1 MSNFS
6 DHIVNQRF
14 RAIYETLI
22 EAKLIKGKSEIAKV
36 LGTYNHVVNSIL
48 RGQRNLTLNQLQQL
62 FEIYKVD
69 ANYVFGLSEEMF
81 VEGYNVHG
89 VIPSHSMDDRQFQP
103 QSNITLIPS
112 RAMAG
117 YALEHQQ
124 ADYWH
129 SLPKFSLPNMNGE
142 LIAMEI
148 SGDSMMPTITNGDIV
163 VCEAVENNAIWDNH
177 VYIVVTDAVVA
188 KRVQQVKD
196 GNKLVR
202 LRLISDNDA
211 VYKPYEIELED
222 IRQMLKVKC
231 RLTQHAI
238 S

>member
-1 MSNFS
+1 MADFYES
-6 DHIVNQRF
+6 IVNQRF
-14 RAIYETLI
+14 RAIYDALV
-22 EAKLIKGKSEIAKV
+22 EANLIKGKSEIAKV

-62 FEIYKVD
+62 FESYHVN
-69 ANYVFGLSEEMF
+69 ANYVFGTSKEMF
-81 VEGYNVHG
+81 LEGYTIEG
-89 VIPSHSMDDRQFQP
+89 AMPSHSMSDRQFEP
-103 QSNITLIPS
+103 TANITLIPN

-117 YALEHQQ
+117 YAIEHEQQ
-124 ADYWH
+124 DYWND
-129 SLPKFSLPNMNGE
+129 LPKFSLPNMKGK

-148 SGDSMMPTITNGDIV
+148 SGDSMMPTITNGDTV
-163 VCEAVENNAIWDNH
+163 VCEALENESIQDNN

-188 KRVQQVKD
+188 KRVQKVKE

-211 VYKPYEIELED
+211 VYKPYEVELED

-231 RLTQHAI
+231 RLTNHAI

>member
-14 RAIYETLI
+14 NKIYNALV
-22 EAKLIKGKSEIAKV
+22 EAKLIKGKSEIAKI

-62 FEIYKVD
+62 FEVYHID
-69 ANYVFGLSEEMF
+69 ANYIFGLSNTMF
-81 VEGYNVHG
+81 QEGYDIHG
-89 VIPSHSMDDRQFQP
+89 VLASHAMDEHRFEP

-117 YALEHQQ
+117 YALEHEQQ
-124 ADYWH
+124 DYWEE
-129 SLPKFSLPNMNGE
+129 LPKFSLPNMDGK
-142 LIAMEI
+142 LVAMEI
-148 SGDSMMPTITNGDIV
+148 SGDSMMPTITSGDIV
-163 VCEAVENNAIWDNH
+163 VCEELEGETIRDNH
-177 VYIVVTDAVVA
+177 VYIIVSDTVVA
-188 KRVQQVKD
+188 KRVQQVKE

-222 IRQMLKVKC
+222 IRQMLKIKY
-231 RLTQHAI
+231 RLTNYAI